1 MGLSSVDRLANV
13 IAGDNAVGVVESCR
27 RGGAGWVSCCS
38 WLDVLLHVF
47 IFVNGLFDMFMSP
60 ASSTRRLA
68 SASRLRLHNRSLHS
82 SIHNFL
88 LLCDSAVMFRELKL
102 VREMRAGRAAALG
115 GGFAPQ
121 DSRLEKLPA

>member
-1 MGLSSVDRLANV
+1 M
-13 IAGDNAVGVVESCR
+13 
-27 RGGAGWVSCCS
+27 
-38 WLDVLLHVF
+38 F
-47 IFVNGLFDMFMSP
+47 ISP

-88 LLCDSAVMFRELKL
+88 LLYGSAVMFRDLKL
-102 VREMRAGRAAALG
+102 VREMRVEVGEELKTGKAALG

-121 DSRLEKLPA
+121 GGRLEKPPA